1 MTAQPHRAFRVGE
14 LALAL
19 LLIVGLVA
27 FVLARFGDYRTQA
40 ERIAVR
46 HMVAALKMALQV
58 EVARSGNGAAAAKL
72 AGANPMTWL
81 DPVPVNYLGEKYWH
95 ATEEL
100 PEGNWVFDARDK
112 TLIYI
117 TFSDKNFTFGES
129 TLLKF
134 KVELTGSSTASGS
147 PERDG
152 ASVGLALHQVGGA
165 PP

>member
-1 MTAQPHRAFRVGE
+1 MRARPHRAFRTGE

-40 ERIAVR
+40 ERVAVR
-46 HMVAALKMALQV
+46 HMVAALRMAMQA
-58 EVARSGNGAAAAKL
+58 ESARGGMRAL
-72 AGANPMTWL
+72 AGSNPMRWL
-81 DPVPVNYLGEKYWH
+81 EPAPVNYLGERYRPDI
-95 ATEEL
+95 AEL
-100 PEGNWVFDARDK
+100 PEGNWVFDLRDK
-112 TLIYI
+112 TLVYI
-117 TFSDKNFTFGES
+117 AFSDKNFTFGES

-134 KVELTGSSTASGS
+134 KVELTGSSDASGS
-147 PERDG
+147 PGRDG

>member
-1 MTAQPHRAFRVGE
+1 MKAKPHRAFRTGE

-40 ERIAVR
+40 ERVAVR
-46 HMVAALKMALQV
+46 HMVAALKTALQV

-72 AGANPMTWL
+72 AGANPMAWL
-81 DPVPVNYLGEKYWH
+81 EPAPVNYLGEKYWP

-100 PEGNWVFDARDK
+100 LEGNWVFDARDK
-112 TLIYI
+112 TLVYI

-147 PERDG
+147 PER